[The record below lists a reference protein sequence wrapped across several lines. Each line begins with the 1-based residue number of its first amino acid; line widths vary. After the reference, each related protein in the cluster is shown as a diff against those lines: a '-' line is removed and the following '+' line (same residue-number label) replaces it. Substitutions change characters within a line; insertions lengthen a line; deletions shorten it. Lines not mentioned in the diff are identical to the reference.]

1 MTIGD
6 ERSINA
12 WSDNWLEPRRNFN
25 EYQVQIPKELKGV
38 RVSDL
43 VDENGEWNW
52 SLLQDWMPQVLM
64 CIMSPSQ
71 SRL

>member
-25 EYQVQIPKELKGV
+25 EYQDQIPKELEGV

-43 VDENGEWNW
+43 VDDNGEWNW
-52 SLLQDWMPQVLM
+52 SLLQD
-64 CIMSPSQ
+64 
-71 SRL
+71 